1 MGTTRTKKVGPYD
14 VGAEIGRG
22 GMGEVLRARHRLL
35 ERDVALKKL
44 HADHTQ
50 DPEELKE
57 RFLREGR
64 ALASLRHHNVVA
76 VHDLFERRGELYMV
90 MELVDGVDLAT
101 LLREGALPVDVVCII
116 GIEVAAALEAAHRM
130 GIVHRDIKAGNV
142 MMSRDGA
149 IKLMDFGIARQAEIE
164 GVTRTGLVMGT
175 PRYLAPELLQGADAD
190 ARSDVYGLGALLY
203 HCISGRRLYEEATP
217 ENLFHLIHSG
227 RYRPVR
233 SVAPAAPRGLR
244 RLIEVCLHRKPEKR
258 LQSPSELRQGLEGL
272 MSSQGGWANHAERI
286 VGFLAARG
294 RISTEEA
301 SQWVDA
307 SDLIMT
313 STFTRQSS
321 PGRRFAGALMMI
333 LLVGLA
339 GAGAAIYL
347 GLIDLEAPLDLRP
360 SSLPWF

>member
-1 MGTTRTKKVGPYD
+1 MASTRTKKLGPYD
-14 VGAEIGRG
+14 VGPEIGRG
-22 GMGEVLRARHRLL
+22 GMGEVLKARHRLL
-35 ERDVALKKL
+35 ERDVALKRL
-44 HADHTQ
+44 HADHSQ

-64 ALASLRHHNVVA
+64 ALAQLRHHNVVA
-76 VHDLFERRGELYMV
+76 VYDLFERRGELYLA

-101 LLREGALPVDVVCII
+101 LLREGALPIDVACII

-175 PRYLAPELLQGADAD
+175 PRYLAPELLQGQDAD
-190 ARSDVYGLGALLY
+190 PRSDVYGLGALLY
-203 HCISGRRLYEEATP
+203 HCVSGRRLYEEATP

-233 SVAPAAPRGLR
+233 TVAPSAPRALR
-244 RLIEVCLHRKPEKR
+244 RLIEACLHRKPDKR
-258 LQSPSELRQGLEGL
+258 LQSPSALRQGLEGL
-272 MSSQGGWANHAERI
+272 MSDRGGWANHAERV

-313 STFTRQSS
+313 STFTESSS
-321 PGRRFAGALMMI
+321 PGRRFLGALLMI
-333 LLVGLA
+333 LFLVMA
-339 GAGAAIYL
+339 GAGAAAYL
-347 GLIDLEAPLDLRP
+347 GLLDP
-360 SSLPWF
+360 SSLLPADSPSLPWF